1 MVQKLLGV
9 RAYLESRPQTR
20 VDIVTALYSF
30 HWKSHDMT
38 IFLLLRPTPG
48 SLGTALSRLSSRTGT
63 TDDIVE
69 TVVFKG
75 ENLHNL

>member
-1 MVQKLLGV
+1 MVQKLFGV

-20 VDIVTALYSF
+20 VDTVTALYSF
-30 HWKSHDMT
+30 YWNSQDMT

-48 SLGTALSRLSSRTGT
+48 SLGIALSRLSSRTGT

-69 TVVFKG
+69 TAVFKG